1 MSRFLFVESRD
12 PFEFADVVQTWN
24 LALDLGREGHEV
36 TFFLVQN
43 AVLAARAG
51 ARTETLNAPMTIGA
65 GAPRIYADELSLR
78 ERAIES
84 GSLRPGVSAA
94 PMETLVDLL
103 LVPGTRA
110 VWT

>member
-1 MSRFLFVESRD
+1 MSKYLFIESRD

-36 TFFLVQN
+36 TCFLVQN

-51 ARTETLNAPMTIGA
+51 ARTATLETPA
-65 GAPRIYADELSLR
+65 GERMPRVYADDLSLR
-78 ERAIES
+78 ERAIEA
-84 GSLRPGVSAA
+84 GALRPGVSAA

-103 LVPGTRA
+103 LEAGTRA